1 MRFSPLGRMP
11 IKSLEEIRQ
20 MFQRLS
26 VRRLS
31 SSPLPS
37 VKESSSESPNSFV
50 SKLAIFRTKLS
61 SPALDGAAQ
70 RAAEPHNTDS
80 PENSQVPQELEMV
93 NVAAGCEHNSAVS
106 SVELSSL
113 PKLCYEAESPDE
125 AALVHAAR
133 AYKCILQSKTPDRVT
148 VDFAGLGS
156 LTFQLLHILP
166 FDSVR
171 KRMSVVVR
179 HPVSNKVVVYTKG
192 ADSVMMDLLRTA
204 SEGIYRTSDSLLT
217 FAVLQYSWRDGL
229 INEKRPANKQNYYL
243 WIGIVLYREPRK
255 VVLPVTWLWLCCV
268 LVWKLRGAVIQT
280 I

>member
-1 MRFSPLGRMP
+1 MLSLFQMRLSSLGRMP

-37 VKESSSESPNSFV
+37 VKESPSESPSSFV
-50 SKLAIFRTKLS
+50 SKLSIFRMKLA

-70 RAAEPHNTDS
+70 RAAEPHSTES
-80 PENSQVPQELEMV
+80 PENSQVPQELDMV
-93 NVAAGCEHNSAVS
+93 NVTAGCEHDSAAS
-106 SVELSSL
+106 SIELSPL

-133 AYKCILQSKTPDRVT
+133 AYKCILQSRTPDQVT

-204 SEGIYRTSDSLLT
+204 SEGIYRTSHSLLT
-217 FAVLQYSWRDGL
+217 LVILLYS
-229 INEKRPANKQNYYL
+229 
-243 WIGIVLYREPRK
+243 
-255 VVLPVTWLWLCCV
+255 
-268 LVWKLRGAVIQT
+268 
-280 I
+280 

>member
-1 MRFSPLGRMP
+1 MLSLTVLFQMRLSSLGRMP

-26 VRRLS
+26 ARRLN

-50 SKLAIFRTKLS
+50 SKLSIFGMKLA

-80 PENSQVPQELEMV
+80 PENSQVPQELDTV
-93 NVAAGCEHNSAVS
+93 NVAAGCEHNSAAS
-106 SVELSSL
+106 SSELSPL

-133 AYKCILQSKTPDRVT
+133 AYKCVLQSRTPDQVT

-204 SEGIYRTSDSLLT
+204 SEGIYRTSNSLLT
-217 FAVLQYSWRDGL
+217 FVILQHSLTDGL
-229 INEKRPANKQNYYL
+229 IHEKRQVTKQNYYL
-243 WIGIVLYREPRK
+243 
-255 VVLPVTWLWLCCV
+255 
-268 LVWKLRGAVIQT
+268 
-280 I
+280 

>member
-1 MRFSPLGRMP
+1 MRHSSLGRMP

-37 VKESSSESPNSFV
+37 IKESSSESPNSFV
-50 SKLAIFRTKLS
+50 SKLSIFKMKLA

-70 RAAEPHNTDS
+70 RAAEPHNPDS
-80 PENSQVPQELEMV
+80 PENPQLSEELDMV
-93 NVAAGCEHNSAVS
+93 NVAVGSEHHSAGS
-106 SVELSSL
+106 SVKGSSPLS
-113 PKLCYEAESPDE
+113 KLCYEAESPDE

-133 AYKCILQSKTPDRVT
+133 AYKCVLQSRTPDQVT
-148 VDFAGLGS
+148 VDFTGLGS

-192 ADSVMMDLLRTA
+192 ADSVMMDLLGTA
-204 SEGIYRTSDSLLT
+204 SEGICRTFNTLLT
-217 FAVLQYSWRDGL
+217 FVILQNS
-229 INEKRPANKQNYYL
+229 
-243 WIGIVLYREPRK
+243 
-255 VVLPVTWLWLCCV
+255 
-268 LVWKLRGAVIQT
+268 
-280 I
+280 